1 VIIFCP
7 AILNLAA
14 GRATN
19 DQLTIFVR
27 GDIMRT
33 LRILALALLP
43 ILAMT
48 AETAPA
54 GSETRGCGIHAVDP
68 GLRAAFERFD
78 RHQSLTAARI
88 CALYLNSRR

>member
-1 VIIFCP
+1 M
-7 AILNLAA
+7 NLAVQA
-14 GRATN
+14 ATN

-33 LRILALALLP
+33 LLTLAFILLP

-54 GSETRGCGIHAVDP
+54 GSKTQGCGIHAVDP

-78 RHQSLTAARI
+78 RRQSRTAAKI
-88 CALYLNSRR
+88 CTVYLNSRG